1 MMRSARRVS
10 RRWMFFLALSTFLKV
25 GMASN
30 QFVQIYFPD
39 GQSVRAELA
48 VTPEERAQGLMFR
61 QKIEFD
67 QGMLFVFEREGIYS
81 FWMKNMAVYL
91 DLIWLD
97 KEKRIVHVEREVPPC
112 AEEPCPTY
120 ASNVPALYVLELR
133 AGSFEKRGL
142 KMFDRLDF
150 ILPHQKCLNDFINW

>member
-1 MMRSARRVS
+1 MKSTGRVS
-10 RRWMFFLALSTFLKV
+10 RRWIFFLAICIFLKI
-25 GMASN
+25 GIASN

-39 GQSVRAELA
+39 GQSVQAELA

-61 QKIEFD
+61 QKISFD
-67 QGMLFVFEREGIYS
+67 QGMLFVFEKEGIYS

-97 KEKRIVHVEREVPPC
+97 KEKRIVHVERKVPPC
-112 AEEPCPTY
+112 EEEPCPTY

-150 ILPHQKCLNDFINW
+150 ILPQQKGLSDLINW